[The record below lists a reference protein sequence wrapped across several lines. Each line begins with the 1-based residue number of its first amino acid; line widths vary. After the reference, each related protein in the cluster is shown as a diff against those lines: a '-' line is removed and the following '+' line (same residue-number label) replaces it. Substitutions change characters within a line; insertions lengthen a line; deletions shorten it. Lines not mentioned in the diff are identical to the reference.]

1 MSTSF
6 NPIQGQTNQVQMNQ
20 PLTLR
25 EGQVFHGTIK
35 QLYPDQMA
43 EVQVGGNKFVAKLET
58 PLKAGDA
65 HFFQVTSTG
74 AQTELKVVT
83 GPMGQS
89 TPMNQQIQQLLQT
102 MNLPKSAEMQQVMG
116 HFLKE
121 QLPITREQLISAE
134 AWMKNLPEGVSKQ
147 AALGA
152 MQKMVELKMPFTQ
165 SVFHA
170 LTLGGKTDG
179 MSTSIQQFM
188 QQLATTSAVNDQMKT
203 NLMQTLQTIA
213 KPLEGE
219 VGGTIVAKAT
229 QTLLNPN
236 ESQANKLQ
244 MLNLLKDAGVLP
256 KTATL
261 SNWQQVQ
268 QASQPLQNQPQQP
281 ITNQMLAGQVVSQI
295 AATKPEQTPQM
306 VQQVQNW
313 VSTTA
318 LLTDNQKVE
327 LTQLIQRF
335 TQLPQTPQT
344 IELFAKQF
352 QEQLTKAFSNQQ
364 QTTMFSQ
371 DVNGHTSKDQLLS
384 LLRPETQPQMLDA
397 MLRNVVKVGQETN
410 QPFVQ
415 TQVTQADAAVQS
427 QVDSKAMEQAM
438 KNVLRGLGVSYEA
451 ALANKAGDIQALAQ
465 SLKPQLLA
473 LIQDAQVPP
482 ALRDSAEM
490 LMARLNGMQLLSGEN
505 GHQHQLVMQ
514 VPLDFLGKRMD
525 ATLQWNGRMRDNGK
539 IDPDFARVLF
549 YLNMESMQ
557 ETVIDMQVQNRIVTI
572 NVFND
577 MPGITML
584 AEPLKQ
590 GLKAGLSDK
599 EYHLSGVFVK
609 PFERE
614 VKPPPPKKQD
624 NIPTGGVDYRI

>member
-20 PLTLR
+20 PFTLR

-43 EVQVGGNKFVAKLET
+43 EVQVGGNKFVAKLEV

-121 QLPITREQLISAE
+121 QLPISREQLLAAE

-147 AALGA
+147 DALGA

-165 SVFHA
+165 NVFHA
-170 LTLGGKTDG
+170 LTVGAKTDG

-188 QQLATTSAVNDQMKT
+188 QQLSTSTTVNDQMKA
-203 NLMQTLQTIA
+203 NLMQTLQTIQ

-219 VGGTIVAKAT
+219 IGATIVAKAT
-229 QTLLNPN
+229 ETLFNPN

-244 MLNLLKDAGVLP
+244 MLNLLKDAGILP
-256 KTATL
+256 KSANL

-268 QASQPLQNQPQQP
+268 QSTQAQQP

-295 AATKPEQTPQM
+295 ALTKPAQVPQM

-313 VSTTA
+313 LQNNE
-318 LLTDNQKVE
+318 LLSNNQKAE
-327 LTQLIQRF
+327 LSQLIQRF

-344 IELFAKQF
+344 IEVFAKQF
-352 QEQLTKAFSNQQ
+352 QEQLMKAFSQQQ
-364 QTTMFSQ
+364 QTAMFSQ
-371 DVNGHTSKDQLLS
+371 DGNGLASKEQLLS
-384 LLRPETQPQMLDA
+384 LLRPEFQPQMLDG
-397 MLRNVVKVGQETN
+397 MLRNVVKLGQETQ
-410 QPFVQ
+410 QPYVQ
-415 TQVTQADAAVQS
+415 SQVTQADAAVQA

-438 KNVLRGLGVSYEA
+438 KNVLRSLGVSYES

-514 VPLDFLGKRMD
+514 VPLDFFGKRMD
-525 ATLQWNGRMRDNGK
+525 ATLQWNGRMREDGK
-539 IDPDFARVLF
+539 IDPSYARVLF
-549 YLNMESMQ
+549 YLNMESME
-557 ETVIDMQVQNRIVTI
+557 ETVVDMQVQNRIVTI

-577 MPGITML
+577 SPGIGLL

-590 GLKAGLSDK
+590 RLKAGLSEKD
-599 EYHLSGVFVK
+599 YHLSGVFVK

-614 VKPPPPKKQD
+614 VKATVAPKQD
-624 NIPTGGVDYRI
+624 DVPTSGVDYRI

>member
-20 PLTLR
+20 SFALR

-35 QLYPDQMA
+35 QLYPDQLA

-102 MNLPKSAEMQQVMG
+102 MNLPKSTEMQQVMG

-121 QLPITREQLISAE
+121 QLPISREQLLSAE
-134 AWMKNLPEGVSKQ
+134 AWMKNLPEGVTKQ
-147 AALGA
+147 VALGA

-165 SVFHA
+165 NVFHA
-170 LTLGGKTDG
+170 LTVGAKTDG
-179 MSTSIQQFM
+179 MNASIQQFM
-188 QQLATTSAVNDQMKT
+188 QQLANTSTVNDQLK
-203 NLMQTLQTIA
+203 NSLMQTLQTIA

-219 VGGTIVAKAT
+219 VGGAMLAKAT
-229 QTLLNPN
+229 QILLNSN
-236 ESQANKLQ
+236 ESQANKAL
-244 MLNLLKDAGVLP
+244 MLNLLKDAFVLP
-256 KTATL
+256 RTATL
-261 SNWQQVQ
+261 ANWQQVQ
-268 QASQPLQNQPQQP
+268 QANLTQP

-295 AATKPEQTPQM
+295 AATKPEQATQM

-313 VSTTA
+313 VQNAA
-318 LLTDNQKVE
+318 LLSDNQKVE

-335 TQLPQTPQT
+335 TQLPKTAQTVQ
-344 IELFAKQF
+344 LFAQQF
-352 QEQLTKAFSNQQ
+352 QEQLIKAFSNQQ
-364 QTTMFSQ
+364 QKAMFTQ
-371 DVNGHTSKDQLLS
+371 DANGHASKDQLLS
-384 LLRPETQPQMLDA
+384 LLRPDAQPQMLDA
-397 MLRNVVKVGQETN
+397 MLRGVVKGAQETN
-410 QPFVQ
+410 QPFIQ
-415 TQVTQADAAVQS
+415 SQLTQVDAVVQS
-427 QVDSKAMEQAM
+427 QVDSKAMEQAI

-473 LIQDAQVPP
+473 LMQDAQVPP

-514 VPLDFLGKRMD
+514 VPLDFFGKRMD
-525 ATLQWNGRMRDNGK
+525 ATLQWNGRMREDGK

-549 YLNMESMQ
+549 YLHMESMH
-557 ETVIDMQVQNRIVTI
+557 ETVVDMQVQNKIVTI

-577 MPGITML
+577 SPGIELL

-590 GLKAGLSDK
+590 GLKAGLTDK

-609 PFERE
+609 PFEKE
-614 VKPPPPKKQD
+614 VKTAAPPKKED
-624 NIPTGGVDYRI
+624 VPTSGVDYRI